1 MKGLVRW
8 TWVRAPLYR
17 SHGRR
22 QNSLRV
28 SHFPNA
34 VQQRPISGLI
44 STFRS
49 WMETMGTHA
58 ACRVLH
64 APELQIS
71 GRRILLAKG
80 ACPLGAALCN
90 DVVVLV
96 LIRPIVEQVNGKTC
110 GSPHL
115 SLIISRARTHLC
127 NTCMRLIVDI
137 CIRKL
142 GQERAGY
149 QSVSTLSLHAL

>member
-1 MKGLVRW
+1 MKGLERW

-22 QNSLRV
+22 QNSLRI

-34 VQQRPISGLI
+34 VQQRLISGLI
-44 STFRS
+44 NTFRS
-49 WMETMGTHA
+49 WIGTMGTHA
-58 ACRVLH
+58 ACMMLH

-71 GRRILLAKG
+71 GRRMLLAKG
-80 ACPLGAALCN
+80 ACPLGAAPA
-90 DVVVLV
+90 
-96 LIRPIVEQVNGKTC
+96 ITSYTRPMRPIVERVNGKTC

-115 SLIISRARTHLC
+115 SLIISRARMHLC

-137 CIRKL
+137 SIRKL

-149 QSVSTLSLHAL
+149 QSVSTLSLHVL